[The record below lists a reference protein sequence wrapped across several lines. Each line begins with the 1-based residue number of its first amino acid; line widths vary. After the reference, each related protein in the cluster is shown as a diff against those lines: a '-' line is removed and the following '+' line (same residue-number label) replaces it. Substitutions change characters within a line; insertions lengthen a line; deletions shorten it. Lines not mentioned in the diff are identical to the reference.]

1 MNNYSVPEPAH
12 RARPPHPTRTL
23 APSSTH
29 DRAVPQRPVFSPT
42 TERFPHSPA
51 RRCDAPPGRPR
62 EPRFTA
68 PPGVSLRPPRPASPV
83 SAIRCAA
90 GVRAARRAA
99 APAPVGPSQQSTVAA
114 STRAFAQCSRAPPGR
129 EQIPTALPPPVPDAA
144 APPDGTLPPPAVA
157 PPSRLRSPPPTELP
171 PPSSRSVLRHRS
183 AVPPVAYPVTGI
195 ARRQLLAIPCVSLHS
210 RRRPQVRTVLL
221 SPSIPLRPAFQSGDS
236 PPAQEPLQFPHLLLF
251 LRLISRSQLNTM
263 VTAVLVL

>member
-1 MNNYSVPEPAH
+1 MRVGLFGTLVLNKLPEPAH

-51 RRCDAPPGRPR
+51 RRCDAPPGHPR

-68 PPGVSLRPPRPASPV
+68 PPGVSLRPPRPASPA

-90 GVRAARRAA
+90 GVRASRRAV
-99 APAPVGPSQQSTVAA
+99 APAPAGPSPPFTVDA
-114 STRAFAQCSRAPPGR
+114 STRAFAQCSRVPPGR
-129 EQIPTALPPPVPDAA
+129 EQIPAALPPPVPDAA

-157 PPSRLRSPPPTELP
+157 PPSRWRSPPPTELP
-171 PPSSRSVLRHRS
+171 PPSSRSVSRHRS
-183 AVPPVAYPVTGI
+183 AGIGAACIELPHHAARAASPVACTGP
-195 ARRQLLAIPCVSLHS
+195 AEATHGSRLHG
-210 RRRPQVRTVLL
+210 L
-221 SPSIPLRPAFQSGDS
+221 
-236 PPAQEPLQFPHLLLF
+236 HLLPQPLA
-251 LRLISRSQLNTM
+251 L
-263 VTAVLVL
+263 ALVR